1 MQTAPDCSTIPLCSC
16 ALRQKERQV
25 AAKSANSLQH
35 LRNTVQLLCNFCA
48 TERSLLARADSFFL
62 QRRDSPR
69 AFCCDCALQCLGS
82 DGKKYIACAS

>member
-35 LRNTVQLLCNFCA
+35 LRNTAQLLCNTVQQNGVCLRAPTIFFA
-48 TERSLLARADSFFL
+48 TARLSSRVLLRLRLAM
-62 QRRDSPR
+62 PR
-69 AFCCDCALQCLGS
+69 L
-82 DGKKYIACAS
+82 